1 MTNLKYSYAL
11 KKKIKINKSLQK
23 KIPKKSQ
30 WLICTALY
38 A

>member
-1 MTNLKYSYAL
+1 MTNRKYSYAL
-11 KKKIKINKSLQK
+11 KKKKIKIIASEK
-23 KIPKKSQ
+23 KPPKKSQ

>member
-1 MTNLKYSYAL
+1 MTNRKYSYAL
-11 KKKIKINKSLQK
+11 KKKINKNNRFRK
-23 KIPKKSQ
+23 KNPKKSQ

>member
-1 MTNLKYSYAL
+1 MTNRKYSYAL
-11 KKKIKINKSLQK
+11 KKKIKIIASEK
-23 KIPKKSQ
+23 KNPKKSQ